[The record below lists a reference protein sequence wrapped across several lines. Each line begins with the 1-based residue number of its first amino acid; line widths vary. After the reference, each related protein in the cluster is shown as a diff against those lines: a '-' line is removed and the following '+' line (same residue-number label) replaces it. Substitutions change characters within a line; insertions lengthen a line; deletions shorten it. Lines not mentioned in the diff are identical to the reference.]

1 MPCNAHGHPPTCE
14 CGWGGINHD
23 PWRPSLSVDWSKI
36 GSHTNPN
43 AKCPV
48 CLMPVF
54 FYRSPDGGAVF
65 FDDLGPPWPKH
76 PCTSRTIPSSVQ
88 GRIKKKKKNKKPWWP
103 YPCWKVERLGNNEG
117 VCLRGEQDKRL
128 FIKTTPN
135 KIPIHT
141 PIWVSPRAAEPGKYN
156 VSTFKLI
163 EGKIKES
170 LYIGYSIKGIKSPDG
185 VIHFP
190 ETNRL
195 LIQEREEHGNNPLPT
210 KNAA

>member
-23 PWRPSLSVDWSKI
+23 PWRPSLSADWSKI

-48 CLMPVF
+48 CSMPVF

-65 FDDLGPPWPKH
+65 FDGLGPPWPKH
-76 PCTSRTIPSSVQ
+76 PCTSRTIPSPVQ
-88 GRIKKKKKNKKPWWP
+88 GRIKKKKKTKNPWWP
-103 YPCWKVERLGNNEG
+103 YPCWKVERLVNNEG

-128 FIKTTPN
+128 FIKTSPN

-163 EGKIKES
+163 EGSIKES
-170 LYIGYSIKGIKSPDG
+170 LYIGYSAKGIKSLDG
-185 VIHFP
+185 ASHFP

-195 LIQEREEHGNNPLPT
+195 LVQGQEEHGNSPSPT
-210 KNAA
+210 KNA